1 MPSLHRRSLLATAAL
16 AAPSLLL
23 GAKIARA
30 DSSKTFRIGYQK
42 AAVTLALARATKKF
56 ESSFA
61 PLGWN
66 VSWAEFTS
74 GPPMMEALAGNAID
88 FAFTGEPP
96 VIFAQAAHTDLVYIA
111 ATQSKPGNNA
121 ILKPPGSKLS
131 NVADLKGKRVA
142 VTKGSSAH
150 YLLVAA
156 LEHANVPYS
165 SVEKVFLEPA
175 DARAAFAS
183 GAVDAWSIWDPFY
196 AAAQIA
202 GATLLVDGVGLTPG
216 HSIYTAGRAF
226 AQKNPDIMI
235 QAIEVLNTQEQWEK
249 NNQAEMIRLIAPSL
263 GLPESVLKIWFARGK
278 YGVGKMTPEIFAG
291 QQKIADTFF
300 ELGIIPEKITVTDAR
315 WTA

>member
-23 GAKIARA
+23 NSKIARA

-42 AAVTLALARATKKF
+42 AAVTLALAKVQKRF
-56 ESSFA
+56 ESSLA
-61 PLGWN
+61 QLGWD

-74 GPPMMEALAGNAID
+74 GPPIMEALAGNAID

-96 VIFAQAAHTDLVYIA
+96 VIFAQAAHTDLVYVA
-111 ATQSKPGNNA
+111 ATESNPRNNA
-121 ILKPPGSKLS
+121 ILKPPGSTLK

-150 YLLVAA
+150 YLLVSA
-156 LEHANVPYS
+156 LEHANIPYN
-165 SVEKVFLEPA
+165 SVEKVFLQPP

-196 AAAQIA
+196 AGAQLA
-202 GATLLVDGVGLTPG
+202 GATLLVDGEGLMPG
-216 HSIYTAGRAF
+216 RSIYTSSRSF
-226 AQKNPDIMI
+226 ATKNPDILI
-235 QAIEVLNTQEQWEK
+235 QAINVLNTQELWEK
-249 NNQAEMIRLIAPSL
+249 SNQAETARLLSPSI
-263 GLPESVLKIWFARGK
+263 GLPESVLKIWFAREH

-300 ELGIIPEKITVTDAR
+300 KLGIIPEQITVTDAR